1 MAGGKL
7 DKVMVRVLIADT
19 VAREKATYLEQY
31 EKIFKDNGIYYD
43 LFLWDRDADASTE
56 KIGNCFWFH
65 KKCTAGGGN
74 KFKKIIP
81 MFKYQKKLREIIK
94 EGNYSHLVLIN
105 SLAPVM
111 IADLVLNKYKSRYIL
126 DVRDYTYEKYSWY
139 LKIMRQL
146 IESSFFTSISSRGFI
161 KFLGESDKF
170 IVTHNISNINKAVKT
185 TNTTNNLKNKDVI
198 SIGFVGNVRYFEE
211 NKKLIKVLDNQKF
224 KLLYIGSIDEGCD
237 IGEYCAKGKI
247 NNVEVHGK
255 FNNGDKPT
263 IYENIDIINSIYG
276 DFSLEVTTAL
286 PNRLYDALLFK
297 KTILASKGT
306 YLGEIV
312 EKYSVGLAV
321 DLGKDDINEMLLE
334 YINKIDINKL
344 YINID
349 ILLEKVMAEQNIY
362 KEAVE
367 KFVVKQ

>member
-1 MAGGKL
+1 MKG
-7 DKVMVRVLIADT
+7 
-19 VAREKATYLEQY
+19 
-31 EKIFKDNGIYYD
+31 
-43 LFLWDRDADASTE
+43 
-56 KIGNCFWFH
+56 
-65 KKCTAGGGN
+65 
-74 KFKKIIP
+74 
-81 MFKYQKKLREIIK
+81 
-94 EGNYSHLVLIN
+94 
-105 SLAPVM
+105 
-111 IADLVLNKYKSRYIL
+111 
-126 DVRDYTYEKYSWY
+126 
-139 LKIMRQL
+139 
-146 IESSFFTSISSRGFI
+146 
-161 KFLGESDKF
+161 
-170 IVTHNISNINKAVKT
+170 
-185 TNTTNNLKNKDVI
+185 VI
-198 SIGFVGNVRYFEE
+198 
-211 NKKLIKVLDNQKF
+211 
-224 KLLYIGSIDEGCD
+224 

-297 KTILASKGT
+297 KPILASKGT